1 VSAGIVRQAGRQVRY
16 QVRMLRR
23 SPSGAFFTFAIPLM
37 LLITLDL
44 VYGNRLVPT
53 RQGLRFPQ
61 FYTPAMM
68 AFAVINACYTNLLT
82 GTTIARENGMLKRV
96 RGTPL
101 PGWVYLFGRIGSAAV
116 VAVLSLVAVLAA
128 GVAFFDVDVVPALA
142 LALDVIVTVA
152 AGIFCFC
159 TLGLAV
165 SIVVPGPDAA
175 LPVAYG
181 TLLPVAFISDVFFPS
196 DTSPA
201 WLRTLADV
209 LPLRPLAR
217 SLEAGFDLHHVG
229 PGFRPTDIAV
239 LVAWGVA
246 AGFVVLR
253 WFRWEPGEGRAH
265 PTRRPRYN
273 RRHSASPD
281 PHDTTGLPPH
291 RGDRAS
297 GPVSRCRGPGGRRRS
312 RAARP
317 TGRRRRARKRPAGGR
332 PCCSSSPSSARTRR

>member
-101 PGWVYLFGRIGSAAV
+101 PGWVYLFGRIGSAGV

-128 GVAFFDVDVVPALA
+128 GVAFFDVDVVPA

-273 RRHSASPD
+273 RRHSASPAEHADD
-281 PHDTTGLPPH
+281 PRRGGPPAAQPMSRRTTNRASPSRTKTTG
-291 RGDRAS
+291 GRA
-297 GPVSRCRGPGGRRRS
+297 
-312 RAARP
+312 
-317 TGRRRRARKRPAGGR
+317 TLL
-332 PCCSSSPSSARTRR
+332 

>member
-1 VSAGIVRQAGRQVRY
+1 VSTGILRQAGRQVRY

-23 SPSGAFFTFAIPLM
+23 SPSGTFFTFAIPLM

-101 PGWVYLFGRIGSAAV
+101 PGWVYLLGRIGSAAV
-116 VAVLSLVAVLAA
+116 VAVLSLVAVLVA
-128 GVAFFDVDVVPALA
+128 GVAFFDVDVAPGV
-142 LALDVIVTVA
+142 ALDVIVAIV

-159 TLGLAV
+159 TLGLAA
-165 SIVVPGPDAA
+165 SILVPGPDAA

-181 TLLPVAFISDVFFPS
+181 TLLPVSFISDVFFPT

-209 LPLRPLAR
+209 LPIRPLAR
-217 SLEAGFDLHHVG
+217 SLEAGFDVHHVG
-229 PGFRPTDIAV
+229 PGFRATDIAV
-239 LVAWGVA
+239 LVAWGVV
-246 AGFVVLR
+246 GGLVVLR
-253 WFRWEPGEGRAH
+253 WFRWEPGESRPHHPRRLRRGSTAEPRRSEARAGQPMSRASRSASVSRRTTSRASPSRTKTTGGRA
-265 PTRRPRYN
+265 T
-273 RRHSASPD
+273 
-281 PHDTTGLPPH
+281 LL
-291 RGDRAS
+291 
-297 GPVSRCRGPGGRRRS
+297 
-312 RAARP
+312 
-317 TGRRRRARKRPAGGR
+317 
-332 PCCSSSPSSARTRR
+332 

>member
-101 PGWVYLFGRIGSAAV
+101 PGWVYLFGRIGSAGV

-128 GVAFFDVDVVPALA
+128 GVAFFDVDVVPA

-246 AGFVVLR
+246 AGLVVLR

-265 PTRRPRYN
+265 PTRRPRHN
-273 RRHSASPD
+273 RPHSASAAEHADD
-281 PHDTTGLPPH
+281 PRRGGPPAAQPMSRASRSASVSRRTTNRASPSRTKTTG
-291 RGDRAS
+291 GRA
-297 GPVSRCRGPGGRRRS
+297 
-312 RAARP
+312 
-317 TGRRRRARKRPAGGR
+317 TLL
-332 PCCSSSPSSARTRR
+332 